1 METNQIYELVNSIAK
16 QTMGETAIE
25 ATDSA
30 SLVALGDSILSNV
43 NMTEGFMNTLVERI
57 GRTIV
62 SFRKYNSQLAPI
74 IKSDMEWGAI
84 VQKIKV
90 EMPEVVEDA
99 TYSLEDG
106 KSVDMY
112 IVRKPKAKQKFF
124 AIRTPYSCYVSIQQK
139 QLKAAFLNETA
150 MGSFISAVFGEIR
163 NKLELSIENNSR
175 LCIAN
180 FMALT
185 GTSQQINL
193 VTNYNNITNAGLT
206 AEKALYDE
214 AFLRYAIGQMNMYS
228 KKMRT
233 MSTLYNKEGYVRF
246 TPDSSQM
253 FGLINEF
260 QTAMETQVQYAAFHD
275 DYVKKGA
282 NIEVPYW
289 QSAQNPYDIKLKV
302 RDGNDVDGTIKKKA
316 VEIKNIV
323 GFLFDKEALGSYRH
337 EEEVL
342 TTPINARGRYAN
354 TFWHEDQMWFNDLSE
369 NGIIFTLN

>member
-1 METNQIYELVNSIAK
+1 MEVNQIYALVNSIAK
-16 QTMGETAIE
+16 QTIGETAIE
-25 ATDSA
+25 ATDTA
-30 SLVALGDSILSNV
+30 TLVALGDTILSDTS
-43 NMTEGFMNTLVERI
+43 MTEGFMNTLIERI
-57 GRTIV
+57 GRTII
-62 SFRKYNSQLAPI
+62 SYRKYDSQLAPI

-112 IVRKPKAKQKFF
+112 VVRKPKAKQKFF
-124 AIRTPYSCYVSIQQK
+124 AIRTPYSCFVSIQQK
-139 QLKAAFLNETA
+139 QLKTAFLSAAA
-150 MGSFISAVFGEIR
+150 MGSFISAVFGEIK

-175 LCIAN
+175 LCMAN

-185 GTSQQINL
+185 DTAQQINL
-193 VTNYNNITNAGLT
+193 VTNYNAIKGANVT
-206 AEKALYDE
+206 AESALYDE

-233 MSTLYNKEGYVRF
+233 MSQLFNKEKYTRF
-246 TPDSSQM
+246 TPDGEQM
-253 FGLINEF
+253 FALINEF

-289 QSAQNPYDIKLKV
+289 QATQNPYDIKLTV
-302 RDGNDVDGTIKKKA
+302 RDGVDDTGIKKKA

-323 GFLFDKEALGSYRH
+323 GFLFDKEALGSYRQ

-354 TFWHEDQMWFNDLSE
+354 TFWHEEQMWFNDLSE

>member
-1 METNQIYELVNSIAK
+1 MEINQIYSLVNAIAK
-16 QTMGETAIE
+16 QTIGETAIE
-25 ATDSA
+25 ATDTA
-30 SLVALGDSILSNV
+30 TLVALGDTILGSTTL
-43 NMTEGFMNTLVERI
+43 TEGFMNTLVERI
-57 GRTIV
+57 GRTII
-62 SFRKYNSQLAPI
+62 SHRKYQSQLAPI
-74 IKSDMEWGAI
+74 IKDDMEWGAI

-90 EMPEVVEDA
+90 EMPDVVEDE
-99 TYSLEDG
+99 TYNLEDG

-112 IVRKPKAKQKFF
+112 VVRKPKAKQKFF
-124 AIRTPYSCYVSIQQK
+124 AIRTPYSCYVSLQQK
-139 QLKAAFLNETA
+139 QLKAAFLNASA

-175 LCIAN
+175 LCMAN

-185 GTSQQINL
+185 GKSQQIDL
-193 VTNYNNITNAGLT
+193 VTNYNAITGENVTADNAF
-206 AEKALYDE
+206 YNE
-214 AFLRYAIGQMNMYS
+214 AFLRYAIGQMNLYS

-233 MSTLYNKEGYVRF
+233 MSQLYNKEQYTRF
-246 TPDSSQM
+246 TADSDQM
-253 FGLINEF
+253 FALINEF

-289 QSAQNPYDIKLKV
+289 QAAQNPYDIKLSV
-302 RDGNDVDGTIKKKA
+302 RDGANDTGIKRKA

-323 GFLFDKEALGSYRH
+323 GFIFDRDALGSYRH

-342 TTPINARGRYAN
+342 TTPINARGRYSN

>member
-1 METNQIYELVNSIAK
+1 MEVNQIYELVNAIAK

-25 ATDSA
+25 ATDTA
-30 SLVALGDSILSNV
+30 TLVALGDTILSSTL
-43 NMTEGFMNTLVERI
+43 MTEGFMNTLVERI

-62 SFRKYNSQLAPI
+62 SFRKYSSQLAPI
-74 IKSDMEWGAI
+74 IKDDMEWGAI

-90 EMPEVVEDA
+90 EMPEVIEDA

-139 QLKAAFLNETA
+139 QLKAAFLNPTA

-185 GTSQQINL
+185 GASQQINL
-193 VTNYNNITNAGLT
+193 VSMYNAIKGTNIT
-206 AEKALYDE
+206 AESALYDE
-214 AFLRYAIGQMNMYS
+214 GFLRYAIGQMNMYS

-233 MSTLYNKEGYVRF
+233 MSTLYNKEKFVRF
-246 TPDSSQM
+246 TPDDSQM

-289 QSAQNPYDIKLKV
+289 QSAQNPYDISLKV
-302 RDGNDVDGTIKKKA
+302 RDGSEADGSIKKKA
-316 VEIKNIV
+316 VEIKNII

-342 TTPINARGRYAN
+342 TTPVNARGRYAN

>member
-1 METNQIYELVNSIAK
+1 METNQIYALVNSIAK
-16 QTMGETAIE
+16 QTIGETAIE
-25 ATDSA
+25 ATDTA
-30 SLVALGDSILSNV
+30 TLVALGDTLLSSTSL
-43 NMTEGFMNTLVERI
+43 TEGFMNTLVERI
-57 GRTIV
+57 GRTII

-90 EMPEVVEDA
+90 DMPEVVEDA
-99 TYSLEDG
+99 TYSLEEG

-112 IVRKPKAKQKFF
+112 VVRKPKAKQKFF
-124 AIRTPYSCYVSIQQK
+124 AIRTPYSCFVSIQQK

-150 MGSFISAVFGEIR
+150 MGSFISAIYGEIK

-175 LCIAN
+175 LCMAN

-185 GTSQQINL
+185 GAPQQINL
-193 VTNYNNITNAGLT
+193 VTNYNAIKATNLT
-206 AEKALYDE
+206 AESALYDE
-214 AFLRYAIGQMNMYS
+214 QFLRYAIGQMNMYS

-233 MSTLYNKEGYVRF
+233 MSQLFNKEKYVRF
-246 TPDSSQM
+246 TPDDSQM
-253 FGLINEF
+253 FALINEF

-289 QSAQNPYDIKLKV
+289 QAAQNPYDINLQV
-302 RDGNDVDGTIKKKA
+302 RDGIDGANIKKKA
-316 VEIKNIV
+316 VEVKNIV

-342 TTPINARGRYAN
+342 TTPVNARGRYSN
-354 TFWHEDQMWFNDLSE
+354 TFWHEEQMWFNDLSE

>member
-1 METNQIYELVNSIAK
+1 MEVNQIYALVNSIAK
-16 QTMGETAIE
+16 QTIGETAIE
-25 ATDSA
+25 ATDTST
-30 SLVALGDSILSNV
+30 LVALGDTILSDTNT
-43 NMTEGFMNTLVERI
+43 TEGFMNTLIERI
-57 GRTIV
+57 GRTII
-62 SFRKYNSQLAPI
+62 SYRKYNSQLAPI

-112 IVRKPKAKQKFF
+112 VVRRPKAKQKFF
-124 AIRTPYSCYVSIQQK
+124 AIRTPYSCFISIQQK
-139 QLKAAFLNETA
+139 QLKAAFLNATT
-150 MGSFISAVFGEIR
+150 MGSFISAVFGEIK

-175 LCIAN
+175 LCMAN

-185 GTSQQINL
+185 DTAQQINL
-193 VTNYNNITNAGLT
+193 VTNYNAIKGTNVT
-206 AEKALYDE
+206 AESALYDE
-214 AFLRYAIGQMNMYS
+214 GFLRYAIGQMNMYS

-233 MSTLYNKEGYVRF
+233 MSQLFNKEKYTRF
-246 TPDSSQM
+246 TPDCDQI
-253 FGLINEF
+253 FAIINEF

-289 QSAQNPYDIKLKV
+289 QATQNPYDIKLSV
-302 RDGNDVDGTIKKKA
+302 RDGVDDTGIKKKA

-323 GFLFDKEALGSYRH
+323 GFLFDKEALGSYRQ

-354 TFWHEDQMWFNDLSE
+354 TFWHEEQMWFNDLSE